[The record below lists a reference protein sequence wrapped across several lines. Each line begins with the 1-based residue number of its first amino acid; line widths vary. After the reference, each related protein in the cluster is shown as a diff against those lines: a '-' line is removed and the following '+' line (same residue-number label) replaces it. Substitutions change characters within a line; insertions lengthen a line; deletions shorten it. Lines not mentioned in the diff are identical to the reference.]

1 MARFACSECNGLGK
15 KPFCVYCMKVY
26 TGPAKAKKTQ
36 AERIAEIEEKKRE
49 EIREFKDRTQQRD
62 LARMLRNMAKVGMK
76 STGVPSL
83 DAKLNEIDP
92 TIIVD
97 DLDKIRLNMLRTG
110 NKTSGDK
117 WVDEK
122 LVEKFGPIE
131 SWLSEIQSVMIWNKI
146 EKSGLPWLDFILI
159 EEFGPRETWK
169 LL

>member
-1 MARFACSECNGLGK
+1 
-15 KPFCVYCMKVY
+15 MKVY
-26 TGPAKAKKTQ
+26 TGPAKVRKTQ
-36 AERIAEIEEKKRE
+36 AERVAEIEAKKLETIHEFRE
-49 EIREFKDRTQQRD
+49 RTQQRD
-62 LARMLRNMAKVGMK
+62 LARMLKNMAKVGMK

-92 TIIVD
+92 TIVID

-122 LVEKFGPIE
+122 LVEKFGPID
-131 SWLSEIQSVMIWNKI
+131 SWLTEIKSVMTWNRI
-146 EKSGLPWLDFILI
+146 EKCGLAWLDFILI
-159 EEFGPRETWK
+159 EEFGPRDTWK